1 MLGAHRV
8 EASDSGS
15 VVYGESFGRHIARDA
30 AVVHRFLGCDKRILN
45 EQIGLARGHLIE
57 KIGGIVILDLCGEFV
72 FYIVGGE
79 VCDRCDSVHSGD
91 ERCPCLGDR
100 VTYGGYGSESGY
112 DYSFHFY
119 DRSFRPAEASFLC
132 GIG

>member
-8 EASDSGS
+8 ESSDSRS

-57 KIGGIVILDLCGEFV
+57 KIGGIVILDLCGELV

-79 VCDRCDSVHSGD
+79 ARRS
-91 ERCPCLGDR
+91 R
-100 VTYGGYGSESGY
+100 VV
-112 DYSFHFY
+112 FPFI
-119 DRSFRPAEASFLC
+119 PAFMMSNMNC
-132 GIG
+132 G